1 MSAHRPIVG
10 ALPYGVRD
18 LFLEE
23 AAQLASLEETWRQ
36 LFEAWAYV
44 RVIPPTYEHYDV
56 LLAGSGVELEE
67 QVFRVLDREGNIL
80 ALRSDLTT
88 QVARIVGT
96 KLFNLPLPLRF
107 YYLANVFRYEEP
119 QAGRQR
125 EFRQAGVELIGAAS
139 AEADAEVLALTIEA
153 LRSAGLREFQLN
165 VGHLGLFRAL
175 LVEAGLSQGVTE
187 EVRAA
192 LNRKDAQGVV
202 EALGEAGANG
212 ATARALQSLLTLCGG
227 PEILA
232 QAGELSDH
240 PAAHAA
246 IERLRAIQRL
256 LEGRELGDHVI
267 YDLGETRGMG
277 YYTGIAFEG
286 FAPGL
291 GFPLCSG
298 GRYDELISRYGP
310 SRPAVGVAL
319 VTERVR
325 LALDGAGSDG
335 ARPDLLVTAAV
346 SRERWREVETLRRQ
360 GWRVESDVL
369 GRDPAALRALA
380 HERQVPCLAL
390 AAEGERVCVYLTAS
404 GDEHWLA
411 WRELAEVG
419 R

>member
-23 AAQLASLEETWRQ
+23 AAQLSSLEDTWRQ

-96 KLFNLPLPLRF
+96 KLFDLPLPLRF

-119 QAGRQR
+119 RAGRQR
-125 EFRQAGVELIGAAS
+125 EFRQAGVELIGAAG

-153 LRSAGLREFQLN
+153 LHRVGLREFQLN

-175 LVEAGLSQGVTE
+175 VAEAGLRPRAVE

-192 LNRKDAQGVV
+192 LNRKDAQGLA
-202 EALGEAGANG
+202 EALADACPSGPA
-212 ATARALQSLLTLCGG
+212 ARALESLPALCGG

-232 QAGELSDH
+232 QTSRLSSH
-240 PAAHAA
+240 PAARAAVERLQA
-246 IERLRAIQRL
+246 IEEA
-256 LEGRELGDHVI
+256 LERRELAGHVI
-267 YDLGETRGMG
+267 FDLGETRGMG
-277 YYTGIAFEG
+277 YYTGLAFEG
-286 FAPGL
+286 FTPGL

-298 GRYDELISRYGP
+298 GRYDELIARYGP

-319 VTERVR
+319 VTERVH
-325 LALDGAGSDG
+325 LALNGANRGL
-335 ARPDLLVTAAV
+335 ARPDLLAASLV
-346 SRERWREVETLRRQ
+346 ARECWRQVEQLRCQ
-360 GWRVESDVL
+360 GWRVEAEVL
-369 GRDPAALRALA
+369 ERDEAALRALA
-380 HERQVPCLAL
+380 QERQIPYLAL
-390 AAEGERVCVYLTAS
+390 DADSEGVRVLAGAEERWLTWQA
-404 GDEHWLA
+404 
-411 WRELAEVG
+411 LAEE
-419 R
+419 RP

>member
-1 MSAHRPIVG
+1 MARPFVG

-23 AAQLASLEETWRQ
+23 AAQLTSLEDAWRR
-36 LFEAWAYV
+36 LFEAWAYQ
-44 RVIPPTYEHYDV
+44 RIIPPTYEHYYV
-56 LLAGSGVELEE
+56 LLAGSGAELEE

-96 KLFNLPLPLRF
+96 KLYDLPLPLRF
-107 YYLANVFRYEEP
+107 YYLASVYRYEEP

-125 EFRQAGVELIGAAS
+125 EFRQAGIELIGVDS
-139 AEADAEVLALTIEA
+139 AEADAEVLVLAIEA
-153 LRSAGLREFQLN
+153 LRRAGLAEFQLN

-175 LVEAGLSQGVTE
+175 AAEAGLGAGHLD

-192 LNRKDAQGVV
+192 LNRKDAQGLA
-202 EALGEAGANG
+202 EALER
-212 ATARALQSLLTLCGG
+212 ARVRPAVAAALTRLPGLCGG

-232 QAGELSDH
+232 DAARLSAH

-246 IERLRAIQRL
+246 VERLQAIHAALTR
-256 LEGRELGDHVI
+256 RELGRHVI

-291 GFPLCSG
+291 AFPLCSG
-298 GRYDELISRYGP
+298 GRYDELIGHYGP
-310 SRPAVGVAL
+310 PRPAVGLAL

-325 LALDGAGSDG
+325 LALGRGDPALG
-335 ARPDLLVTAAV
+335 RPDLLAAAAV
-346 SRERWREVETLRRQ
+346 ARDCWRQIEGLRQR
-360 GWRVESDVL
+360 GWRVEADL
-369 GRDPAALRALA
+369 LERGEADLRALA
-380 HERQVPCLAL
+380 AQRGIPCLAL
-390 AAEGERVCVYLTAS
+390 AATATQVHWVTAG
-404 GDEHWLA
+404 GDRWLPWDA
-411 WRELAEVG
+411 LPEAPR
-419 R
+419 